1 MRFFVIGTRGEV
13 LNELPPEFLQDE
25 LKCAARL
32 WKDDFIREIY
42 NRTDGKGG
50 VFVVEAES
58 EEEVVE
64 KLGTLPMVQKG
75 ILTLEVYGAKVWRAI
90 EAIADG

>member
-13 LNELPPEFLQDE
+13 LDELTPEFLQYE
-25 LKCAARL
+25 LKCAAKL

-58 EEEVVE
+58 EEEVLE
-64 KLGTLPMVQKG
+64 KLGTLPMVQEG